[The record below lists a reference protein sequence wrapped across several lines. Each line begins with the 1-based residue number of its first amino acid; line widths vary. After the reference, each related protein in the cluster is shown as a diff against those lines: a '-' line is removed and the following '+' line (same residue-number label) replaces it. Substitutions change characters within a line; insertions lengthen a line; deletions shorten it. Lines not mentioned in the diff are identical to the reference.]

1 MIKVMGA
8 SAERIPLK
16 DLNENIYYRQKRIFS
31 DVEFAKSID
40 LQRAIKSG
48 KIVVLEESKDHKS
61 DAPIPEKVQQVTI
74 IKEVQVKEEP
84 KKEDTSKLDMLLE
97 KIDKLES
104 RLSGKNEEALPQNF
118 LNEILNKIKDLEQKI
133 SLNSQGAASSS
144 LIETLKS
151 LEDKISSNKI
161 DDSVIE
167 KIKAIVSLGGEVKKD
182 EASIAMETYV
192 PNIRIEDAN
201 THIKLNTRTIDKS
214 DDVSKALEALKKIKD
229 KK

>member
-1 MIKVMGA
+1 
-8 SAERIPLK
+8 
-16 DLNENIYYRQKRIFS
+16 
-31 DVEFAKSID
+31 
-40 LQRAIKSG
+40 
-48 KIVVLEESKDHKS
+48 
-61 DAPIPEKVQQVTI
+61 
-74 IKEVQVKEEP
+74 
-84 KKEDTSKLDMLLE
+84 MLLE

-104 RLSGKNEEALPQNF
+104 RLSGKNEEALSQNF
-118 LNEILNKIKDLEQKI
+118 LNEILNKIKDLEHKI
-133 SLNSQGAASSS
+133 SLNAQGATSSS

-214 DDVSKALEALKKIKD
+214 DDVSNALEALKKIKNN
-229 KK
+229 K